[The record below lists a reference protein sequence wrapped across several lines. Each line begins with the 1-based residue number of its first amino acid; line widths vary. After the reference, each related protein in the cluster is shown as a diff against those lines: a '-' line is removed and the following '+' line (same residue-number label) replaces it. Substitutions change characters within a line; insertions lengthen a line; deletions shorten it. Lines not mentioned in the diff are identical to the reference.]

1 MASLPHDRTQADIR
15 KLFYPE
21 SESNT
26 EINIPELRQR
36 DLFPTADNKVYEN
49 LYEFVLSRP
58 DLSFP
63 DIHSLLKTTKQ
74 EGKVMSI
81 VMSHVSQWL
90 NRNPTKVAE
99 RDNNKPL
106 LRNDLVPALRE
117 RHGEKADEQSVEL
130 QNRVLEYVR
139 DNIGE
144 FTCPTVE
151 NYLQE
156 YPHGDGTAYTKR
168 FEHETWKG
176 VLIIVLNIA
185 GPHLQHDALLRY
197 NAEDPRETCS
207 KPASAIA
214 QAVCKIVGRIP
225 EVLQN
230 PALNETVAMDDL
242 RETIEPLIVRWVA
255 RQCAKA
261 LESPAEHWQPSA
273 IKMIEAQHAKY
284 VALVEEDMPLP
295 ALPWLPDPPEYNPPM
310 SDGEVRGGSTHSTGS
325 SVHESEVERPNI
337 EGLKD
342 GPTAGHTGA
351 LAFAYRRQA
360 KDPFQLTPE
369 GLQELRSLHR
379 NRTLP
384 RLEPWNN
391 RPETQRVG
399 KKEGSGSSGKKEGS
413 RSSGKKERSKSSDMS
428 GYTRSLQPTQPQ
440 SSTMAR
446 GPWARRKRIAAES
459 GI

>member
-1 MASLPHDRTQADIR
+1 MASLPHNRTPEDIQ

-26 EINIPELRQR
+26 EINIPELRRQG
-36 DLFPTADNKVYEN
+36 LFPTADDEVYKN
-49 LYEFVLSRP
+49 LYKFVLLRP

-63 DIHSLLKTTKQ
+63 DIHSLLKITKQ
-74 EGKVMSI
+74 EGKVMST
-81 VMSHVSQWL
+81 VMSHVGQWL

-99 RDNNKPL
+99 RDNNKPP

-117 RHGEKADEQSVEL
+117 RHGEKADEQSLEL

-151 NYLQE
+151 HYLQE

-168 FEHETWKG
+168 FEHEAWKG
-176 VLIIVLNIA
+176 VLIIVLDIA
-185 GPHLQHDALLRY
+185 GPHLQHNALLRY

-214 QAVCKIVGRIP
+214 QAVCKIIGRIP

-230 PALNETVAMDDL
+230 PALNETDAMDDL
-242 RETIEPLIVRWVA
+242 RETIEPLIVRWVT

-284 VALVEEDMPLP
+284 VALVEEDVPLP
-295 ALPWLPDPPEYNPPM
+295 ALPRLPDPPEYNPL
-310 SDGEVRGGSTHSTGS
+310 RGGSAHSTGS
-325 SVHESEVERPNI
+325 STHESEVGRPNI

-342 GPTAGHTGA
+342 GPTAGHIGA
-351 LAFAYRRQA
+351 LASAYRQQA

-384 RLEPWNN
+384 GLEPRNN
-391 RPETQRVG
+391 RPETQKVS
-399 KKEGSGSSGKKEGS
+399 KKEGSGSSNT
-413 RSSGKKERSKSSDMS
+413 S
-428 GYTRSLQPTQPQ
+428 GYTRGLQPTQPQ
-440 SSTMAR
+440 SSTTTR
-446 GPWARRKRIAAES
+446 GPRARRKRIAAES

>member
-1 MASLPHDRTQADIR
+1 
-15 KLFYPE
+15 
-21 SESNT
+21 
-26 EINIPELRQR
+26 
-36 DLFPTADNKVYEN
+36 
-49 LYEFVLSRP
+49 
-58 DLSFP
+58 
-63 DIHSLLKTTKQ
+63 
-74 EGKVMSI
+74 
-81 VMSHVSQWL
+81 MSHIGQWL

-99 RDNNKPL
+99 RDNNKPP

-117 RHGEKADEQSVEL
+117 MHGKKADKQSVEL
-130 QNRVLEYVR
+130 QNRVLKYVR

-151 NYLQE
+151 HYLQE
-156 YPHGDGTAYTKR
+156 YPHGDGAAYTKR

-176 VLIIVLNIA
+176 VLIMVLDIT
-185 GPHLQHDALLRY
+185 GPHLQHNTLLRY

-230 PALNETVAMDDL
+230 PALNETNAMDDL
-242 RETIEPLIVRWVA
+242 HEMIEPLIIRWVA

-273 IKMIEAQHAKY
+273 IKTIEAQHAKY
-284 VALVEEDMPLP
+284 VALVEEDVPLP
-295 ALPWLPDPPEYNPPM
+295 ALPRLPDPPEYNPPM
-310 SDGEVRGGSTHSTGS
+310 FDGELRGGNAHSTGS
-325 SVHESEVERPNI
+325 GAHESEVERPNI

-342 GPTAGHTGA
+342 GPTAGHIGA
-351 LAFAYRRQA
+351 LASTYRRQA
-360 KDPFQLTPE
+360 EDPFQLTPE

-384 RLEPWNN
+384 PRNN

-399 KKEGSGSSGKKEGS
+399 EKEGSGSSNT
-413 RSSGKKERSKSSDMS
+413 S
-428 GYTRSLQPTQPQ
+428 GYTRGLQPTQPQ
-440 SSTMAR
+440 LSTTAR
-446 GPWARRKRIAAES
+446 GPRAWRKRIAAES
-459 GI
+459 GL

>member
-1 MASLPHDRTQADIR
+1 MASLPHDRTPEDIQ

-26 EINIPELRQR
+26 EINIPELRPR
-36 DLFPTADNKVYEN
+36 DFFPMADNKTYKK
-49 LYEFVLSRP
+49 LYEFMLSRP

-63 DIHSLLKTTKQ
+63 NIHSLLKTTKQ

-81 VMSHVSQWL
+81 VLSHVGQWL
-90 NRNPTKVAE
+90 NRNPAKVAE
-99 RDNNKPL
+99 RDSNKPP
-106 LRNDLVPALRE
+106 LRNDLVPALQQ
-117 RHGEKADEQSVEL
+117 RHGEKADEQSLEL

-144 FTCPTVE
+144 FACPMIE
-151 NYLQE
+151 HYLQE
-156 YPHGDGTAYTKR
+156 YPYGDGTAYTKR
-168 FEHETWKG
+168 FEHESWKG
-176 VLIIVLNIA
+176 VLIIVLDIA

-197 NAEDPRETCS
+197 NTEDPKEICS

-230 PALNETVAMDDL
+230 PALNETKAMDDL

-255 RQCAKA
+255 KQCARA

-273 IKMIEAQHAKY
+273 IKTIEAQHAKY
-284 VALVEEDMPLP
+284 VALIKEDVPLP
-295 ALPWLPDPPEYNPPM
+295 ASPQLPNAPVDKRPM
-310 SDGEVRGGSTHSTGS
+310 FDGELWGGSAHSAGS
-325 SVHESEVERPNI
+325 SAHESGVEQPNT

-342 GPTAGHTGA
+342 GPTAGHIGA
-351 LAFAYRRQA
+351 LASAYRRQA
-360 KDPFQLTPE
+360 EDPFQLTPE

-379 NRTLP
+379 ERTLSRSKP
-384 RLEPWNN
+384 QNN
-391 RPETQRVG
+391 RLDTRRVG
-399 KKEGSGSSGKKEGS
+399 EKEGSGSSNI
-413 RSSGKKERSKSSDMS
+413 S
-428 GYTRSLQPTQPQ
+428 GYARGLQPTQPQ
-440 SSTMAR
+440 SSTRAR
-446 GPWARRKRIAAES
+446 GSRAWRNRIAAQS